1 MKQTD
6 ILKILNDNNH
16 PRTPGSAEE
25 RAAAEYLQRYCEN
38 LELVVKKEAY
48 SLFTYSEELASLLVD
63 GKEIP
68 CRTKPGAKSG
78 TAEGKLYYLEN
89 TSPLALKRCKGRV
102 VLTERRVGC
111 GLYRRI
117 VENGAVGLLTVSGSV
132 SDAIPQADA
141 SPIRFSMEE
150 EKAIPWVTVHISD
163 ALKIVR
169 SRADHIKIQTKQ
181 SIHTGESLNVT
192 VDLQGE
198 LDETIVIS
206 AHYDSTFLSH
216 GAYDNFSGCIALL
229 YLAEQLS
236 KMRLKRNV
244 RLLWCGGEEWGLL
257 GSRAYCAS
265 HKDDAERIVM
275 NINLDML
282 GCDMGEF
289 VAFSCADEAT
299 QDLLDRFGR
308 RHRFPMT
315 ARHAIRSSDSNSF
328 LEIGVPAISFA
339 RYSPA
344 EVVHCHTPEDTAEVV
359 NPRQLLLDAE
369 FICKFVIWATENDD
383 FCHSIAISDY
393 IRQEID
399 KYFEGR

>member
-25 RAAAEYLQRYCEN
+25 RAAAKYLQRYCEA
-38 LELVVKKEAY
+38 LGLVAHKEAY
-48 SLFTYSEELASLLVD
+48 SLFTYSEELASLVVD

-68 CRTKPGAKSG
+68 CRTKPGAISG
-78 TAEGKLYYLEN
+78 KAEGKLYYLEN
-89 TSPLALKRCKGRV
+89 TSALALKKCKDRI
-102 VLTERRVGC
+102 VLTERKVWRS
-111 GLYRRI
+111 LYRRI
-117 VENGAVGLLTVSGSV
+117 AESGAVGLLTLSGCI
-132 SDAIPQADA
+132 SDALPRADA
-141 SPIRFSMEE
+141 SPTRFSMEE
-150 EKAIPWVTVHISD
+150 EKAIPWVTLHISD
-163 ALKIVR
+163 GLNIVR
-169 SRADHIKIQTKQ
+169 RRARYAEIETKQ
-181 SIHTGESLNVT
+181 SVHTGESLNVI
-192 VDLQGE
+192 VDLKGE

-229 YLAEQLS
+229 YLAERLS

-257 GSRAYCAS
+257 GSKAYCTA
-265 HKDDAERIVM
+265 HKDEAKHIVM

-359 NPRQLLLDAE
+359 SPRQLLLDAE

-383 FCHSIAISDY
+383 FCHSITISDY
-393 IRQEID
+393 IREEIE